1 MAHASSFLTVISHT
15 VQYIATI
22 YVRIFWHMQTPIL
35 RIYFIWPTS
44 AGGGK
49 VISYEPLFRT
59 MEKKGI
65 TAYKLF
71 KMGFSKS
78 TYYAM
83 KSGKSVLASTIDQ
96 LCTLLE
102 CEVSDVV
109 KFVPEQK

>member
-1 MAHASSFLTVISHT
+1 M
-15 VQYIATI
+15 
-22 YVRIFWHMQTPIL
+22 
-35 RIYFIWPTS
+35 
-44 AGGGK
+44 
-49 VISYEPLFRT
+49 ISYEPLFRT

-65 TAYKLF
+65 TAYNLF

-83 KSGKSVLASTIDQ
+83 KDGKSVLVGIIDQ

>member
-1 MAHASSFLTVISHT
+1 M
-15 VQYIATI
+15 
-22 YVRIFWHMQTPIL
+22 
-35 RIYFIWPTS
+35 
-44 AGGGK
+44 
-49 VISYEPLFRT
+49 ISYEPLFRT

-83 KSGKSVLASTIDQ
+83 KDGNSVLASTIDQ

-102 CEVSDVV
+102 CDVSDIVEF
-109 KFVPEQK
+109 KPEQK